1 MRYIIIFLSLI
12 LYGFNLMVYS
22 EQTLV
27 FIRHGEKPDNDSG
40 QLSCQGLN
48 RALALPNRLITQ
60 FGQPDALFAAAP
72 KQNKLGNSLR
82 SLQTLTPLAV
92 KTSLPIHLNYHAK
105 EIDPLRNKLLS
116 EEYQNSVIFIAW
128 EHDNLVKVVRDIMA
142 QFGGDP
148 KAIPKWE
155 SGDFD
160 SIYILKIIKEA
171 DKKKVL
177 FEQQHQQLND
187 VPKQCP

>member
-1 MRYIIIFLSLI
+1 
-12 LYGFNLMVYS
+12 
-22 EQTLV
+22 
-27 FIRHGEKPDNDSG
+27 
-40 QLSCQGLN
+40 
-48 RALALPNRLITQ
+48 
-60 FGQPDALFAAAP
+60 
-72 KQNKLGNSLR
+72 
-82 SLQTLTPLAV
+82 AV